1 MKWQTPAESKAPG
14 SPYLDARREWNE
26 RYGDQVQAAKTWRMA
41 AFLSLGIALAA
52 VGGLVT
58 VAVQSKVVPYVVQLN
73 RHSDVVR
80 VERADVLRRPDAN
93 AIRAALANWV
103 VGARTVYT
111 DAQAMKHLIDATY
124 AMTLPN
130 SPAYQALAAYDRA
143 NDPYE
148 RAATQSVSVQVTLVV
163 PVSDSSWEVDWRETT
178 RSSAGKVISTKDW
191 TATLTV
197 ALIPPSDVQQVL
209 LNPLGVYVRQFAW
222 SSRLPSH

>member
-1 MKWQTPAESKAPG
+1 MERQDPDAPR
-14 SPYLDARREWNE
+14 SPYLAARREWNE